1 MIIHYET
8 VFTKFIFLRKRTFY
22 KEPVSIEKM
31 FSKTVLNIDNF
42 FDYIYI
48 YIYILK
54 KVLLI
59 SGSDLSYGRVSVSKR
74 NCKIVAKPWHCCH
87 LMFCKK
93 RSSATNPRTHN
104 IEI

>member
-8 VFTKFIFLRKRTFY
+8 VFTKYIFLRKRTFY

-48 YIYILK
+48 YIYIYSLK
-54 KVLLI
+54 SITNKWVRSFLWSSFGIKKKLQNCSKALALLSFNVL
-59 SGSDLSYGRVSVSKR
+59 
-74 NCKIVAKPWHCCH
+74 
-87 LMFCKK
+87 
-93 RSSATNPRTHN
+93 
-104 IEI
+104 